1 MAEEVIEHDLPSPG
15 ARRVPTPSDSLSFC
29 LSLLFFSF
37 VPSRPHAVG
46 VRQCD
51 VVRKHWR
58 GPDELY
64 EGRIIGLEEDKEGR
78 RAVFHSYRHSESSV
92 DIVRS
97 TMGESGLL
105 ELSFLSSR

>member
-1 MAEEVIEHDLPSPG
+1 MALISRARKRTDPGLQTAYLPRGLRAVVTRTLSSRRGSGTEAPIMAEEVMEHDLPSPG

-29 LSLLFFSF
+29 LSLLFFSL

-58 GPDELY
+58 GPD
-64 EGRIIGLEEDKEGR
+64 
-78 RAVFHSYRHSESSV
+78 
-92 DIVRS
+92 
-97 TMGESGLL
+97 
-105 ELSFLSSR
+105 